1 MPFDLRRS
9 LIGVLALATLVSC
22 GDPTRDAIIESLGEE
37 APGVPVGPLH
47 RPGQPCNVCHDGE
60 VAREF
65 SVAGTVY
72 WAFDSKKPAPGA
84 RVDLTDA
91 DGDQQVAY
99 ANCAGNFFLLPEDT
113 HVDFPFWV
121 KVSGGGVEITMD
133 SPVNGQGSC
142 AACHKKTLS
151 PRSTGRVYLY
161 ENPPG
166 PPPEDC
172 Q

>member
-84 RVDLTDA
+84 HVDLTDA

-99 ANCAGNFFLLPEDT
+99 ANCAGNFFLFPEDT

-121 KVSGGGVEITMD
+121 KVSGGGVEIAMD